1 MENKGKS
8 VESSYAIK
16 VLTWNERLLRIS
28 GIWPLQVRDSIFLIY
43 FIYGCLIAS
52 ASFLNLFDHLLDFD
66 YVIVNLVENILM
78 STTLMKMITCRIN
91 SRPIARFLK
100 EIQQDFSYENYRN
113 TEERS
118 IFYHYNK
125 LSYRF
130 IAITVPSMTLVLV
143 SYFVRE
149 ALTSVQSGN
158 VLHTIINVLLFD
170 YLSIP
175 LIVSAYVG
183 VDCLFASSALHITAQ
198 FVILKH
204 RIAESLEDS
213 KRGIRNVILEH
224 CRLISIISEVYST
237 HFRLAETLED
247 TFTAIIFQQLLA
259 TTFQLCLAGYQM
271 LVVNRY
277 DTILSLLP
285 FFPTIS
291 VTLFP
296 SLSQSLAK
304 KEDDQVILFLIHACG
319 LSTTLFVYCYIG
331 EGLIQESM
339 NLNEAFYNIKWYDT
353 LSTNFKLIYICMMRT
368 SKPLQL
374 TSAKFRALSLY
385 TFTDILKTSMGYL
398 SVLRTFL

>member
-1 MENKGKS
+1 MENEGKG

-43 FIYGCLIAS
+43 FIYGCLITS

-66 YVIVNLVENILM
+66 YIIINLVENILM

-100 EIQQDFSYENYRN
+100 EIQQDFSDKNYRN

-118 IFYHYNK
+118 IFYYYNK

-130 IAITVPSMTLVLV
+130 IAITVSSMTLVLV

-149 ALTSVQSGN
+149 ALTSVQSVMPN
-158 VLHTIINVLLFD
+158 ATFEYQLPYKIKPLIKPKNTMSFLLGCI
-170 YLSIP
+170 YQSLSIP

-198 FVILKH
+198 FAILKH

-213 KRGIRNVILEH
+213 ERGLRKVILEH
-224 CRLISIISEVYST
+224 CRLI
-237 HFRLAETLED
+237 RLAETLED
-247 TFTAIIFQQLLA
+247 NFTAIIFQQLLA

-271 LVVNRY
+271 LV
-277 DTILSLLP
+277 
-285 FFPTIS
+285 
-291 VTLFP
+291 
-296 SLSQSLAK
+296 SLAK